1 MCDVCAGGTCGPTP
15 CSLTAWPTTR
25 RPLPRPTQSQ
35 ECGSGQQEP
44 WVTMLASTVR
54 GAISQRG
61 SGQSKRCAGLIRRC
75 HRSSTKTSSPLLRLL
90 SAQKHDSPRWGDYPE
105 KTNLTYI
112 AGLLENGEWFDG
124 TAPFISVKEDEEPN
138 FYAPEFFL
146 KRREK
151 YRYLLDVP
159 HSDEDSPSY
168 P

>member
-1 MCDVCAGGTCGPTP
+1 MDSRNHWSLRRLPLLLVLSARGG
-15 CSLTAWPTTR
+15 
-25 RPLPRPTQSQ
+25 QDK
-35 ECGSGQQEP
+35 
-44 WVTMLASTVR
+44 VN
-54 GAISQRG
+54 
-61 SGQSKRCAGLIRRC
+61 LIRRLY
-75 HRSSTKTSSPLLRLL
+75 PLPSKRRVLLPLFRLL

-112 AGLLENGEWFDG
+112 AGLIENGEWFDG
-124 TAPFISVKEDEEPN
+124 TKPFIPVKEEDESK

-159 HSDEDSPSY
+159 HSDDTSY